1 MAVVQPSAVG
11 GVPAAAIAAPERRW
25 RDLLRQVM
33 GRPSAAAAVV
43 VVLLLVAAA
52 LLAPVLTPYD
62 PTHIDVFARLQGPS
76 IRHWLGT
83 DSLGRDN
90 LTRTLYGT
98 RVALVIAVPSVVGA
112 FVVGGVLGLLG
123 GYLGGWLDRVLVVV
137 FDALVSFPS
146 VILGLA
152 LLTLL
157 GPSVASVIL
166 VIATALVPY
175 YGRLVRAQ
183 TLAEREVGY
192 ARTERALGASRTR
205 VLLRHLVPNVVPTL
219 LTVVAM
225 DVPGAV
231 VDAAGL
237 AFLGLGVQAPTPDW
251 GVMLNDG
258 FTNIAGSPWGVV
270 GPILALV
277 VMTSA
282 FLVLGESVRAVLDPR
297 GPAPRRSRQW
307 TFRKASR

>member
-1 MAVVQPSAVG
+1 MALIQRSTVPDAVAPSTG
-11 GVPAAAIAAPERRW
+11 RM
-25 RDLLRQVM
+25 RDLARLIRD
-33 GRPSAAAAVV
+33 RPSAAAAAIVI
-43 VVLLLVAAA
+43 LAMIAVAV
-52 LLAPVLTPYD
+52 LAPLITPYD
-62 PTHIDVFARLQGPS
+62 PTHIDVFTRLRGPS
-76 IRHWLGT
+76 PGHWLGT

-90 LTRTLYGT
+90 LSRTMYGT
-98 RVALVIAVPSVVGA
+98 RVALGIALPSVFGG
-112 FVVGGVLGLLG
+112 FLVGGSLGLVS

-137 FDALVSFPS
+137 FDALISFPA

-157 GPSVASVIL
+157 GPSVGSVIF
-166 VIATALVPY
+166 VIAVALVPY

-192 ARTERALGASRTR
+192 AKTERALGASRVR
-205 VLLRHLVPNVVPTL
+205 VLLRHLFPNVVPAL

-231 VDAAGL
+231 VDEAGL

-270 GPILALV
+270 GPILALI
-277 VMTSA
+277 VMTAA
-282 FLVLGESVRAVLDPR
+282 FLVLGESVRDALDPSRTTTGRR
-297 GPAPRRSRQW
+297 GLFRMRRRA
-307 TFRKASR
+307 R